1 MRSKF
6 NNILQIGFSNFTT
19 IFAGLV
25 VGFILPK
32 IFSIEDYGYF
42 RAFTLYVTYIGFFS
56 LGIIDGIVLLHGGED
71 YKDIDKPK
79 FRSYFIWYTMVHL
92 FFTILVSLCS
102 LFFIEGEYKYIF
114 ILFSINIIALNF
126 AGYFQ
131 QISQITQRFKEYSS
145 RNIVRSILTIVS
157 VFVIYLLN
165 KNTIVINYK
174 IYVVF
179 ILISNYI
186 LTIWYIFTYRDI
198 VFGYHYNL
206 KKVFREIL
214 TLIKMGFPLLFANLC
229 SILILTI
236 DRQLINILFGNTQF
250 ALYSFAYNI
259 LSLVTVA
266 TSAISI
272 VLYPTLKR
280 TTIDTLKYY
289 YSSLVTA
296 MLCFL
301 FGSIS
306 IYFPLVIFMKWYLP
320 NYIESLTVFRVILPG
335 LVISSTITVVM
346 HNYYKVLNDN
356 IKYFKKSI
364 IILILSI
371 FINLLVY
378 VMFKTVLAISIASII
393 TMLIWYFYIE
403 SYFVVKYNY
412 KPLKNT
418 SYMLLMMLIFY
429 LATGIT
435 NYYLGFAIYFIFF
448 VIITIIY
455 YYHDIKQAIH
465 YFTKS

>member
-6 NNILQIGFSNFTT
+6 NNILQIGISNFTT

-32 IFSIEDYGYF
+32 ILSIEDYGYF

-79 FRSYFIWYTMVHL
+79 FRAYFIWYTIVHL
-92 FFTILVSLCS
+92 SFTIAVLLCS
-102 LFFIEGEYKYIF
+102 LLLIKGEYKYIF
-114 ILFSINIIALNF
+114 ILFSMNIIALNF

-131 QISQITQRFKEYSS
+131 QISQITQRFREYSS
-145 RNIVRSILTIVS
+145 RNIVRSILTIAS
-157 VFVIYLLN
+157 VLIIYLLN
-165 KNTIVINYK
+165 KSAISINYK
-174 IYVVF
+174 VYVMF
-179 ILISNYI
+179 ILISNYT
-186 LTIWYIFTYRDI
+186 LTMWYIFTYRDI
-198 VFGYHYNL
+198 VFGPYYNL
-206 KKVFREIL
+206 KKIFREIV

-280 TTIDTLKYY
+280 TTINTLKYY

-301 FGSIS
+301 FGAIS

-356 IKYFKKSI
+356 MKYFKKSI
-364 IILILSI
+364 IILVLSI
-371 FINLLVY
+371 FINLIVY
-378 VMFKTVLAISIASII
+378 AMFKTVLAISFASII

-418 SYMLLMMLIFY
+418 SYMLLMILIFY
-429 LATGIT
+429 LTTGIT
-435 NYYLGFAIYFIFF
+435 NHYLGFAIYFILY
-448 VIITIIY
+448 VIITIVY
-455 YYHDIKQAIH
+455 YYHYIKPATH
-465 YFTKS
+465 YLTKS